1 MVLNARPHGGEQKLS
16 STLDRIREKWRD
28 RTDRMDR
35 KEIPDGDEQ
44 GFAAAFF
51 PGMIPEEYDRARRLK
66 RRLLQ
71 TFRNVPLEEAIPGTE
86 LHTEK
91 GLCYHVR
98 TEETLPLRIIR
109 REKARENILSDLK
122 LIYGVGEITER
133 ELKEKGYRTIA
144 DLAAHP
150 RFSARAETF
159 LNILDTGDTGRLC
172 DWIGRWFSRSHPLIL
187 HSSGLHEKED
197 FLLLDIETL
206 GLFTRPIILLGA
218 AQISGNRIRVDQYLL
233 RDIHEEP
240 AALAALLSHV
250 GKRSAFVTFNGRAFD
265 VPYIRERLAYYRMGG
280 DLERAHFDVLHFSR
294 RAWRDRAPS
303 CRLTALET
311 YLFGIEREDDVP
323 SALVPEF
330 YETYRRTGNVGP
342 LVPIIRHNHGD
353 LITLARIFSRLH
365 EEWER

>member
-1 MVLNARPHGGEQKLS
+1 LVLKARPHGGKEKLS
-16 STLDRIREKWRD
+16 STLDRIREKWRG
-28 RTDRMDR
+28 RADRMDMH
-35 KEIPDGDEQ
+35 EIHDGAGQ

-51 PGMIPEEYDRARRLK
+51 PGMTPEEYDRARRLK
-66 RRLLQ
+66 TRLLQ
-71 TFRNVPLEEAIPGTE
+71 TFRGVRLEEAIPGAE
-86 LHTEK
+86 FHTEK
-91 GLCYHVR
+91 GSCYHIR
-98 TEETLPLRIIR
+98 TEETLHLRIIR
-109 REKARENILSDLK
+109 REKAREKILSDLK

-159 LNILDTGDTGRLC
+159 LNILDTGDTDRLC

-187 HSSGLHEKED
+187 HSSGLHERED
-197 FLLLDIETL
+197 FLILDIETL

-240 AALAALLSHV
+240 AALVALLSHV
-250 GKRSAFVTFNGRAFD
+250 GKRSALVTFNGRAFD
-265 VPYIRERLAYYRMGG
+265 VPYIRERLAYYRMVG
-280 DLERAHFDVLHFSR
+280 DLERTHFDVLHFSR
-294 RAWRDRAPS
+294 RAWRDRAAN
-303 CRLTALET
+303 CRLTTLET
-311 YLFGIEREDDVP
+311 LLFGIKREDDVP

-353 LITLARIFSRLH
+353 LITLARIFSKLH

>member
-1 MVLNARPHGGEQKLS
+1 MS

-28 RTDRMDR
+28 RSDRMDR
-35 KEIPDGDEQ
+35 QEIPGGDGQ

-51 PGMIPEEYDRARRLK
+51 PGLTPEEYERARRLK
-66 RRLLQ
+66 RLLLQ
-71 TFRNVPLEEAIPGTE
+71 TFRDVSLEEALPGAE
-86 LHTEK
+86 HHTEK
-91 GLCYHVR
+91 GSCYHIR
-98 TEETLPLRIIR
+98 KEETLPLRIIR
-109 REKARENILSDLK
+109 REQAREKILSDLK
-122 LIYGVGEITER
+122 LIYGIGEITER
-133 ELKEKGYRTIA
+133 ELKKKGYRTIA
-144 DLAAHP
+144 DLALHP
-150 RFSARAETF
+150 RFGAKAEAF
-159 LNILDTGDTGRLC
+159 LNLLDAGDTERLC
-172 DWIGRWFSRSHPLIL
+172 DWISRWFSRSHPLIL

-197 FLLLDIETL
+197 FLILDIETL
-206 GLFTRPIILLGA
+206 GLFTRPIILFGA
-218 AQISGNRIRVDQYLL
+218 ARISGNRIRVDQYLL

-280 DLERAHFDVLHFSR
+280 DLERAHFDVLPFSR
-294 RAWRDRAPS
+294 RAWRDRTPN
-303 CRLTALET
+303 CRLTTLET